1 MLLPSFCIPH
11 HLIYDSNIHQQ
22 ELYVQS
28 IGRKR
33 QSDGDSM
40 GFSPLCLFVFLFLLS
55 SGILLF
61 ASYDYILLDGRPIDI
76 EGGPV

>member
-1 MLLPSFCIPH
+1 
-11 HLIYDSNIHQQ
+11 
-22 ELYVQS
+22 
-28 IGRKR
+28 
-33 QSDGDSM
+33 M